1 MFPLLPFAAGLLTG
15 AVATR
20 LLKVDKAR
28 TSFNKA
34 QDRVREAT
42 VSSLAA
48 IEHTSAEL
56 RAKLVRGGEE
66 FPESET
72 GSPAHGETAGEPED
86 EGAAGAAAAFTGEPV
101 AEPSAAEPE
110 PKTARTRSR
119 TKRAQP
125 AERSEQ
131 TEKPDEEAQ

>member
-56 RAKLVRGGEE
+56 RAKLVRGAEE

-72 GSPAHGETAGEPED
+72 GAPSQAETAGEPED
-86 EGAAGAAAAFTGEPV
+86 EGAAGAAAAFTGQAA
-101 AEPSAAEPE
+101 AEPSTGE
-110 PKTARTRSR
+110 PKPKTVRTRTR
-119 TKRAQP
+119 TKRTQP
-125 AERSEQ
+125 AERGDQ
-131 TEKPDEEAQ
+131 AEKPDEEAQ